1 MVVAR
6 RVWKYKRFF
15 LLGGVNLIYCFAS
28 PARVLKMPPRRP
40 ILSAKSPRQSIL
52 LPIFTNFCQTGK
64 KTNIL
69 NIYLAVTTLSSPI
82 TLLVISI
89 YVYSVEVGV
98 WNRYRPSRIRSAC
111 LAVHRS
117 RWNGQ
122 NVRKF
127 TRMTY
132 LMSCCRDLWRGVEEF
147 RGSMRIEAE
156 TNDGM

>member
-1 MVVAR
+1 MSVPLPNSCPKNPSPSPVTPSKLAVTANFSR
-6 RVWKYKRFF
+6 
-15 LLGGVNLIYCFAS
+15 LGGVNLIYCFAS
-28 PARVLKMPPRRP
+28 PARVLKMPPHRP

-69 NIYLAVTTLSSPI
+69 NIYLAVTTLSSPT
-82 TLLVISI
+82 TLLVINI

-122 NVRKF
+122 NVSRF
-127 TRMTY
+127 TRMTCQRNEGKSNI
-132 LMSCCRDLWRGVEEF
+132 L
-147 RGSMRIEAE
+147 
-156 TNDGM
+156 